1 MYRHFNIREWP
12 TNRTGV
18 LIAGSW
24 CSRHVVC
31 GMCPSV
37 PFDLLLMLVRILH
50 PSSSLISFC
59 IYPLYCSVKF
69 SFGPSFLIDFN
80 FYPVYNTV
88 SHNIFYRFYTN
99 FVFCLAACD
108 FWIDKSSNYVIY
120 LYIVQLFSCKPQYY
134 YVYVTLWVVF
144 LAPNFFPPISVRY
157 FGSVDKLSL
166 SKCQAPGLI
175 CRQKTV

>member
-1 MYRHFNIREWP
+1 MNIREWP
-12 TNRTGV
+12 TERTGV

-59 IYPLYCSVKF
+59 IYPLYCSVTF

-88 SHNIFYRFYTN
+88 PQNIFYRFYTN

-108 FWIDKSSNYVIY
+108 FWIDKSSNCVIIY
-120 LYIVQLFSCKPQYY
+120 KVQLFSCKPQYSY
-134 YVYVTLWVVF
+134 IMFML
-144 LAPNFFPPISVRY
+144 L
-157 FGSVDKLSL
+157 
-166 SKCQAPGLI
+166 CE
-175 CRQKTV
+175 

>member
-1 MYRHFNIREWP
+1 MNIREWP
-12 TNRTGV
+12 TKRTGV

-50 PSSSLISFC
+50 PSSSLVSFC
-59 IYPLYCSVKF
+59 IYPLYCSVTF

-80 FYPVYNTV
+80 FYPEYNTV
-88 SHNIFYRFYTN
+88 PQNIFYRFYTN

-108 FWIDKSSNYVIY
+108 FWIDKSSSLTVFYIY
-120 LYIVQLFSCKPQYY
+120 KVQLFSCKPQYIMFM
-134 YVYVTLWVVF
+134 L
-144 LAPNFFPPISVRY
+144 L
-157 FGSVDKLSL
+157 
-166 SKCQAPGLI
+166 CE
-175 CRQKTV
+175 